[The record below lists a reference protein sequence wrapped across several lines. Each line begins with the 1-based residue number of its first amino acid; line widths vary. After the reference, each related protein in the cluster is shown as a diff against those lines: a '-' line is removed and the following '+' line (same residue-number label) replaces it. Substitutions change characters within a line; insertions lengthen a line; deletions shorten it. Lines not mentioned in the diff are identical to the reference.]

1 MKNTENISGIILCGG
16 KSKRMGKN
24 KALLMLEEKHV
35 IAYVI
40 ELLAQL
46 CNNLL
51 ISTNSKD
58 LDFLKIK
65 TVPDEFQNIG
75 PIAGIL
81 SALKQSKTDKNIILS
96 CDTPF
101 INKDIVKYMLAN
113 SKNYDVVL
121 PVFNEHLQPMTGI
134 FSKNIIPLIENEIK
148 AGNFIPPRIFE
159 KGNLNKLKIDKNLKG
174 WHKHL
179 FFNINNPTDYE
190 KAKEIIKNISG

>member
-24 KALLMLEEKHV
+24 KALLMLEEKYV
-35 IAYVI
+35 ITYVI
-40 ELLAQL
+40 ELLSQF

-81 SALKQSKTDKNIILS
+81 SALRQSKTDKNIILS

-101 INKDIVKYMLAN
+101 INKDIIKYMLAN

-179 FFNINNPTDYE
+179 FFNINKPTDYE